1 MACLAK
7 WSETM
12 SDLEVYLG
20 IDTSCY
26 TTSVA
31 FMDRQAQLAGESR
44 QILKVREGKCGLQQ
58 SEMVFQHTRNLPE
71 MIKNAMPQG
80 AKIIGVCASGCPRP
94 LADSYMP
101 AFLVGAGFAR
111 SLSVLNNIPLWLISH
126 QENHLLAGKWSAGG
140 PCDKRFLFLHA
151 SGGTTDLLLAEQ
163 QESGSFKLTEI
174 GGSIDLHAGQFID
187 RIGVSL
193 GLQFPA
199 GPALEEFAK
208 TADAPVELPVSV
220 KELKA
225 SLSGPATAAERK
237 LQAGA
242 DPAGIAAGVQKVLAE
257 TFYRLII
264 NAAKQYNVSSAL
276 IAGGVASNA
285 YIREYLHGRLNKKK
299 ISLWHPQARFS
310 CDNACGCAAF
320 AVLKGENRV

>member
-1 MACLAK
+1 MN
-7 WSETM
+7 E
-12 SDLEVYLG
+12 LEVYLG

-31 FMDRQAQLAGESR
+31 FMDRNARLVGESR
-44 QILKVREGKCGLQQ
+44 QILKVKEGKCGLQQ

-71 MIKNAMPQG
+71 MIKNAMP
-80 AKIIGVCASGCPRP
+80 ANARVIGVCASGRPRP

-101 AFLVGAGFAR
+101 AFLAGAGLAR
-111 SLSVLNNIPLWLISH
+111 SLSVINNIPLWLISH

-140 PCDKRFLFLHA
+140 PDDERFLLLHA
-151 SGGTTDLLLAEQ
+151 SGGTTDLLLAEKQ
-163 QESGSFKLTEI
+163 AEADYKLTEI
-174 GGSIDLHAGQFID
+174 GGSMDLHAGQFID

-199 GPALEEFAK
+199 GPALEELAA
-208 TADAPVELPVSV
+208 TAAETVALPVSV
-220 KELKA
+220 KGCQA
-225 SLSGPATAAERK
+225 SLSGPATAAKRK
-237 LQAGA
+237 LEAGA
-242 DPAGIAAGVQKVLAE
+242 DPAGIALGVQRALAE
-257 TFYRLII
+257 TFFRLIF
-264 NAAKQYNVSSAL
+264 NASEAYNAKSA
-276 IAGGVASNA
+276 IIVGGVASNT
-285 YIREYLHGRLNKKK
+285 YIREYLKDKLNTKG

>member
-1 MACLAK
+1 
-7 WSETM
+7 M
-12 SDLEVYLG
+12 SDLKVYIG

-31 FMDRQAQLAGESR
+31 FMDRQAQLVGESR

-71 MIKNAMPQG
+71 MIAAAMPQG
-80 AKIIGVCASGCPRP
+80 AEIIGICASGCPRP

-101 AFLVGAGFAR
+101 AFLVGSGFAR
-111 SLSVLNNIPLWLISH
+111 SFSVLNNIPLWLISH

-140 PCDKRFLFLHA
+140 PDDERFLLLHA

-163 QESGSFKLTEI
+163 QPTGSFKLTEI

-193 GLQFPA
+193 GLHFPA

-208 TADAPVELPVSV
+208 TAAEPVVLPVSV
-220 KELKA
+220 KGCKA

-237 LQAGA
+237 LAAGE
-242 DPAGIAAGVQKVLAE
+242 DRAGIAAGVQKVLAE
-257 TFYRLII
+257 TFYRLIF
-264 NAAKQYNVSSAL
+264 NAAKQYKVNSAL
-276 IAGGVASNA
+276 IVGGVASNT
-285 YIREYLHGRLNKKK
+285 YIREYLHNKLSRKK

>member
-1 MACLAK
+1 
-7 WSETM
+7 M

-31 FMDRQAQLAGESR
+31 FMDKDAQLVGESR

-71 MIKNAMPQG
+71 MIANAMPKG

-94 LADSYMP
+94 LEGSYMP

-111 SLSVLNNIPLWLISH
+111 SLSVLNNIPLHLISH

-140 PCDKRFLFLHA
+140 PDAECFLLLHA

-163 QESGSFKLTEI
+163 RDDGGYKLTEI

-199 GPALEEFAK
+199 GPAVEAFAK
-208 TADAPVELPVSV
+208 TADEIIDLPVSV
-220 KELKA
+220 SGLKA

-237 LQAGA
+237 LKAGA

-257 TFYRLII
+257 TFYRLIF
-264 NAAKQYNVSSAL
+264 NAAKEYKVSSAL
-276 IAGGVASNA
+276 IVGGVASNT
-285 YIREYLHGRLNKKK
+285 YIRDYLHVKLDKKK

>member
-1 MACLAK
+1 M
-7 WSETM
+7 SE
-12 SDLEVYLG
+12 LEVYLG

-31 FMDRQAQLAGESR
+31 FMDKDAQLVGESR

-71 MIKNAMPQG
+71 MIANAMPEG
-80 AKIIGVCASGCPRP
+80 AKIIGVCAS
-94 LADSYMP
+94 
-101 AFLVGAGFAR
+101 R
-111 SLSVLNNIPLWLISH
+111 SLSVLNNIPLHLISH

-140 PCDKRFLFLHA
+140 PDAERFLLLHA

-163 QESGSFKLTEI
+163 REDGSYKLAEI

-199 GPALEEFAK
+199 GLAVEDFAK
-208 TADAPVELPVSV
+208 TADEIIDLPVSV
-220 KELKA
+220 KGLKA

-237 LQAGA
+237 LKAGA

-257 TFYRLII
+257 TFYRLIF
-264 NAAKQYNVSSAL
+264 NAAKEYKVSSAL
-276 IAGGVASNA
+276 IVGGVASNT
-285 YIREYLHGRLNKKK
+285 YIRDYLHVKLDKKK

>member
-1 MACLAK
+1 M
-7 WSETM
+7 M
-12 SDLEVYLG
+12 NDLEVYLG

-31 FMDRQAQLAGESR
+31 FMDKAARLVGESR

-71 MIKNAMPQG
+71 MVQNAMPQG
-80 AKIIGVCASGCPRP
+80 ARVIGVCASGYPRP
-94 LADSYMP
+94 LEGSYMP
-101 AFLVGAGFAR
+101 AFLVGLGFAR
-111 SLSVLNNIPLWLISH
+111 SLAAINNIPLHIISH

-140 PCDKRFLFLHA
+140 PDEMRFLLLHA

-163 QESGSFKLTEI
+163 REDGGYKLREI

-199 GPALEEFAK
+199 GPAVEEFAK
-208 TADAPVELPVSV
+208 TAAEPAALPVSV
-220 KELKA
+220 KGLKA
-225 SLSGPATAAERK
+225 SLSGPATAALRK
-237 LQAGA
+237 LAAGA

-257 TFYRLII
+257 TFYRLIF
-264 NAAKQYNVSSAL
+264 NAAKEFKVSSAL
-276 IAGGVASNA
+276 IVGGVASNT
-285 YIREYLHGRLNKKK
+285 YIREYLHAKLGSKK